1 MLVMFLPLKIF
12 LLISG
17 TSQVGMFKEIE
28 EQLGT
33 NAYIALILF
42 VTSLLYILNL
52 VIQIYY
58 SRAFNLEKL
67 KLQGTKD
74 FDGMSIKFI
83 RKLYTPYIDVLSSLV
98 MLCISFLVFM
108 SLSYEYA
115 FLFFLGFVIYYFIV
129 QYFLF
134 TDSKYKLKEK
144 MKVTIPQALNIF
156 SGVFFLFTFFLV
168 FFVFMKFDLPVMS
181 ALLLL
186 LLSRLTNNSIKA
198 MFSSLSKI
206 KVLNSNRMP

>member
-1 MLVMFLPLKIF
+1 
-12 LLISG
+12 
-17 TSQVGMFKEIE
+17 
-28 EQLGT
+28 
-33 NAYIALILF
+33 
-42 VTSLLYILNL
+42 
-52 VIQIYY
+52 
-58 SRAFNLEKL
+58 
-67 KLQGTKD
+67 
-74 FDGMSIKFI
+74 
-83 RKLYTPYIDVLSSLV
+83 
-98 MLCISFLVFM
+98 M

-115 FLFFLGFVIYYFIV
+115 FLFFLGFVVYYFIV

-206 KVLNSNRMP
+206 KVLNSN